1 MKKLLFSLILSLLP
15 IASGAIQYEYFNPLM
30 PQNGALKVNQTIGQ
44 LTPPQGKGFGVL
56 SALTNLQS
64 VASSIATNEYGIQV
78 DTLGLVCP
86 TEEAVVAAI
95 SAHNTNQS
103 AHSYIQN
110 RITVNDNAIA
120 ANADAIQKTRDDF
133 IAADSEIHQ
142 ILNSHAGELTTL
154 HNDIDDLGD
163 EVAVIEGKIPEST
176 TSSNQ
181 LVNAS
186 QLAAEEQDI
195 RDDMN
200 QADSELQTQITA
212 QAGAITTLRNDIDD
226 LGDEVAGI
234 EGKIPSGA
242 STSNLLATNS
252 QINTLSNR
260 ISAEETS
267 RQNADTLLQA
277 SINSGLALKL
287 DKAQGV
293 ENNGKIL
300 TVGADGQITLSSAPG
315 SGLLSVNH
323 DSTLTGAGTDVSPL
337 GIASSVLSELSDK
350 ADQTVVD
357 ALGNIVS
364 AIQTDYVSKTTQNA
378 QTIASSLQAPELTVG
393 TSQGTLN
400 MSITAGVA
408 TIATNNGLDIIS
420 QTKFDT
426 QPTTDDTTSWANATS
441 ATLVRKGQVAD
452 AVAAASAASM
462 PTGTLIPFAGT
473 TCPSGFIV
481 ANGGAVSRTT
491 YANLFAVIGTTY
503 GAGDGNSTFNL
514 PQQSVLP
521 LGTTATVSVYGNGK
535 TVVFTSGTQ
544 YGALRQGG
552 SAINPNTSSGATS
565 VALPATNSS
574 SSQFSN
580 NVLLGI
586 TTNPA
591 NSGLTGSVNLANA
604 TGAKAIVCIKY

>member
-154 HNDIDDLGD
+154 RNDVDDLGD
-163 EVAVIEGKIPEST
+163 EVAVIEGKIPAST

-181 LVNAS
+181 LVNNS
-186 QLAAEEQDI
+186 QLLAEEQDI

-212 QAGAITTLRNDIDD
+212 QAGAISTLQDD
-226 LGDEVAGI
+226 VGD
-234 EGKIPSGA
+234 
-242 STSNLLATNS
+242 LF
-252 QINTLSNR
+252 
-260 ISAEETS
+260 
-267 RQNADTLLQA
+267 AD
-277 SINSGLALKL
+277 KL
-287 DKAQGV
+287 DKNQGAA
-293 ENNGKIL
+293 NANKIL
-300 TVGADGQITLSSAPG
+300 TVGTDGQITLSSAPG
-315 SGLLSVNH
+315 SGLLSVSH
-323 DSTLTGAGTDVSPL
+323 DATLTGAGTDASPL
-337 GIASSVLSELSDK
+337 GIASTVLSEIADK
-350 ADQTVVD
+350 ADQTAVD
-357 ALGNIVS
+357 LIA
-364 AIQTDYVSKTTQNA
+364 ADYVSKTVGGT
-378 QTIASSLQAPELTVG
+378 QTIASELQAPELTVG

-426 QPTTDDTTSWANATS
+426 QPTTDDTTTWANATS

-514 PQQSVLP
+514 PNLDGRAPWYDSTATIGGISNGGLP
-521 LGTTATVSVYGNGK
+521 NITGEIGTGLSNFAYPLNFENANGAIRPFDTTVITMKATTAGAAGSGGFSFDASRVSAVYD
-535 TVVFTSGTQ
+535 
-544 YGALRQGG
+544 
-552 SAINPNTSSGATS
+552 SGAT
-565 VALPATNSS
+565 VRPAAVYTNWCVK
-574 SSQFSN
+574 F
-580 NVLLGI
+580 
-586 TTNPA
+586 
-591 NSGLTGSVNLANA
+591 
-604 TGAKAIVCIKY
+604 

>member
-154 HNDIDDLGD
+154 RNDVDDLGD
-163 EVAVIEGKIPEST
+163 EVAVIEGKIPAST

-181 LVNAS
+181 LVNNS
-186 QLAAEEQDI
+186 QLLAEEQDI

-212 QAGAITTLRNDIDD
+212 QAGAISTLQDD
-226 LGDEVAGI
+226 VGD
-234 EGKIPSGA
+234 
-242 STSNLLATNS
+242 LF
-252 QINTLSNR
+252 
-260 ISAEETS
+260 
-267 RQNADTLLQA
+267 AD
-277 SINSGLALKL
+277 KL
-287 DKAQGV
+287 DKNQGAA
-293 ENNGKIL
+293 NANKIL
-300 TVGADGQITLSSAPG
+300 TVGTDGQITLSSAPG
-315 SGLLSVNH
+315 SGLLSVSH
-323 DSTLTGAGTDVSPL
+323 DATLTGAGTDASPL
-337 GIASSVLSELSDK
+337 GIASTVLSEISDK
-350 ADQTVVD
+350 ADQAAVD
-357 ALGNIVS
+357 LIA
-364 AIQTDYVSKTTQNA
+364 ADYVSKTATAA
-378 QTIASSLQAPELTVG
+378 QTIASSLQTPELTVG
-393 TSQGTLN
+393 TAEGTLN
-400 MSITAGVA
+400 LSIAAGVA

-426 QPTTDDTTSWANATS
+426 QPTTDDTTSWANATG
-441 ATLVRKGQVAD
+441 ATLVRKDQVAS

-491 YANLFAVIGTTY
+491 YADLFAVIGTTY

-514 PQQSVLP
+514 PNLDGRAPWYDSTATIGGISNGGLPNITGTAGTDFASGNNSLNTGAFKFVRRTSDWAGSVAGNYEVFYVDFNASRSSSIYGASSYVLP
-521 LGTTATVSVYGNGK
+521 RNLK
-535 TVVFTSGTQ
+535 
-544 YGALRQGG
+544 
-552 SAINPNTSSGATS
+552 
-565 VALPATNSS
+565 
-574 SSQFSN
+574 
-580 NVLLGI
+580 VLYC
-586 TTNPA
+586 
-591 NSGLTGSVNLANA
+591 V
-604 TGAKAIVCIKY
+604 KF

>member
-163 EVAVIEGKIPEST
+163 EVA
-176 TSSNQ
+176 
-181 LVNAS
+181 
-186 QLAAEEQDI
+186 
-195 RDDMN
+195 
-200 QADSELQTQITA
+200 
-212 QAGAITTLRNDIDD
+212 
-226 LGDEVAGI
+226 GI

-323 DSTLTGAGTDVSPL
+323 DSTLTGAGTDASPL

-514 PQQSVLP
+514 PNIQARVLIAKQT
-521 LGTTATVSVYGNGK
+521 GTTWYNLYSDGFVEQGGYDTGTVGTGSNDSSETYTYPIQMQDTNYTLTLGYGYGSIGSQNGK
-535 TVVFTSGTQ
+535 FGI
-544 YGALRQGG
+544 
-552 SAINPNTSSGATS
+552 SAKT
-565 VALPATNSS
+565 ATNFTFRVIS
-574 SSQFSN
+574 
-580 NVLLGI
+580 
-586 TTNPA
+586 
-591 NSGLTGSVNLANA
+591 LAGNA
-604 TGAKAIVCIKY
+604 TGKYLSWSVSGFSTSATKPYVNCIRH